1 VKYLFSKSKPRDE
14 CGVYGVYNH
23 DKAANLTALGLHA
36 LQHRG
41 QDSAGIVTSNNQ
53 KFFAHRGMGQ
63 VSDVFSNKEIIPKL
77 IGSISIGHN
86 RYGTTGESALKNVQP
101 LFSELDF
108 GGIAIAHNG
117 NLTNTNQI
125 KEKLI
130 KNGAIF
136 QSTSDTEVILHLI
149 STAKGTLIERI
160 VYALQS
166 ITGAF
171 SLVMLTNDSLIGVR
185 DPFGIRPLVLGKLDD
200 SYILS
205 SESCGLDIIGANLI
219 RDVEPGEILI
229 IKNNKIDSIK
239 PFKKTYLKPC
249 LFEYIYFSRPDSI
262 LEGRN
267 VYDVRKSI
275 GHQLAAENSE
285 DNKIIDVV
293 IPIPD
298 SGNASALGYSE
309 KIKKPFEFG
318 IIRNHYTGRTFI
330 EDSISVRNL
339 SVRLKHNPNILS
351 LKKKNIALIDD
362 SIVRG
367 TTSVKIVEMLRNCG
381 VKNVHMRIA
390 SPPVKYPCFYG
401 IDTPTKEE
409 LLASKFT
416 IDQIKEYI
424 GVDSLKFVSLDG
436 VYKALGFQNGRE
448 KEKPMFTDH
457 YFSGDYPVK
466 LIDQDAGINPSQL
479 SLLIEPTK

>member
-1 VKYLFSKSKPRDE
+1 MYLYFPKSKPKDE
-14 CGVYGVYNH
+14 CGVFGVFNH
-23 DKAANLTALGLHA
+23 QNAAQLTALGLHA

-41 QDSAGIVTSNNQ
+41 QDSAGIVTSNKE

-63 VSDVFSNKEIIPKL
+63 VSDVFSNKDILLKL
-77 IGSISIGHN
+77 SGNISVGHN

-101 LFSELDF
+101 LFSEINI

-117 NLTNTNQI
+117 NLTNTNQL

-130 KNGAIF
+130 KDGAIF

-149 STAKGTLIERI
+149 STYKGTLIDRLI
-160 VYALQS
+160 YALES
-166 ITGAF
+166 IRGAF
-171 SLVMLTNDSLIGVR
+171 SLILLTNDSLIGVR
-185 DPFGIRPLVLGKLDD
+185 DPFGIRPLVLGKLNE
-200 SYILS
+200 SFILS
-205 SESCGLDIIGANLI
+205 SESCGLDIIGAELI
-219 RDVEPGEILI
+219 RDIEPGEIII
-229 IKNNKIDSIK
+229 IKNNIVESIK
-239 PFKKTYLKPC
+239 PFKKTCLRPC

-267 VYDVRKSI
+267 VYNVRKKI
-275 GHQLAAENSE
+275 GNQLALENKK
-285 DNKIIDVV
+285 DNKLIDIV

-298 SGNASALGYSE
+298 SGNASALGYAE
-309 KIKKPFEFG
+309 KIKKPFELG

-330 EDSISVRNL
+330 EDSTTVRNL
-339 SVRLKHNPNILS
+339 AVRLKHNPNTS
-351 LKKKNIALIDD
+351 SFKNKNIALIDD
-362 SIVRG
+362 SVVRG
-367 TTSVKIVEMLRNCG
+367 TTSIKIVEMLRNCG
-381 VKNVHMRIA
+381 VKKIHMRIA

-409 LLASKFT
+409 LLASKYT
-416 IDQIKEYI
+416 ITQIKDYI

-436 VYKALGFQNGRE
+436 VYKALGFKNGRDTNR
-448 KEKPMFTDH
+448 PFFTDH

-466 LIDQDAGINPSQL
+466 LIDQDAGVLPSQL